1 MTGPVILRGRSAD
14 NVDVPEMQTGEL
26 VLEVERLGGAVI
38 ALTARGE
45 LDITTAPALREQLA
59 LVVEAKPESLVLDLT
74 DVSFMDSVAL
84 AAVVQASREMGDPSR
99 LLIVVGSD
107 SYARLVLDA
116 TGLSKCLNVVTARDE
131 STRGAD

>member
-1 MTGPVILRGRSAD
+1 MTGRVILRGASAD
-14 NVDVPEMQTGEL
+14 NVDVPEMQPGEL
-26 VLEVERLGGAVI
+26 VIEVERFGGSVI

-59 LVVEAKPESLVLDLT
+59 LVVEARPESLVLDLT
-74 DVSFMDSVAL
+74 NVSFMDSVAL
-84 AAVVQASREMGDPSR
+84 AAVVHASHEMGDPCR
-99 LLIVVGSD
+99 LLIVVGTD

-131 STRGAD
+131 SALVAD